1 MCAAL
6 CGGRAENSGNADKS
20 ARPGELPAKELV
32 IGTEPPGGNNA
43 AADDAAVGILGRLA
57 NNDEGGILPR
67 PASQKKKRKRGVG
80 DGEQTMQASGRY

>member
-32 IGTEPPGGNNA
+32 IGTEPHGANNA
-43 AADDAAVGILGRLA
+43 AADDAAVGMLGRLA

-67 PASQKKKRKRGVG
+67 PASQKRGWG
-80 DGEQTMQASGRY
+80 DGEQTMHNSPMMP